1 MSLSKKIAT
10 LFALCAAL
18 TMDTVRGDPIIC
30 YESGHECTSF
40 DQCCSQ
46 SCDSGTG
53 TCLSTA
59 QALTMDTVR
68 GDPII
73 CYEPGHDC
81 TSGDQ
86 CCSQSCDSG
95 TGTCL
100 GTAQLPAFDL
110 DTADKE
116 IVEPF
121 VDLEPQMVQE

>member
-53 TCLSTA
+53 TCLA
-59 QALTMDTVR
+59 
-68 GDPII
+68 
-73 CYEPGHDC
+73 
-81 TSGDQ
+81 
-86 CCSQSCDSG
+86 
-95 TGTCL
+95 
-100 GTAQLPAFDL
+100 TAQLPAFDL